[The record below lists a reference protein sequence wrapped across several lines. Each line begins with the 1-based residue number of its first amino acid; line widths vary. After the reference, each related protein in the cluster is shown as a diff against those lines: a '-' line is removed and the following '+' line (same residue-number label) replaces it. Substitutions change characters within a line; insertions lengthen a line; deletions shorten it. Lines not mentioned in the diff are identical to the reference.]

1 MSSLTSLQ
9 HGSGSLLE
17 KIPTDRETWENEYK
31 DYAEAEAADF
41 IEFLE
46 GIPDP
51 PREETEDM
59 SAEEKRD
66 LATITS
72 DYNKRRNQAWKFL
85 HCILKGSH
93 LKSYIKKYS
102 NVKNRAYKAWTAITL
117 AIKTLLNYN
126 SYYNTN

>member
-66 LATITS
+66 LATITTNVEIKPGS
-72 DYNKRRNQAWKFL
+72 FFTASLKAVTLKV
-85 HCILKGSH
+85 ILKSFQVKQIELSKHGQQSKII
-93 LKSYIKKYS
+93 LVIK
-102 NVKNRAYKAWTAITL
+102 IQ
-117 AIKTLLNYN
+117 LNYS

>member
-1 MSSLTSLQ
+1 M
-9 HGSGSLLE
+9 E
-17 KIPTDRETWENEYK
+17 KIPTDRKTWENEYK

-51 PREETEDM
+51 PREASEDM

-66 LATITS
+66 LATFTT

-85 HCILKGSH
+85 HSILKGSH
-93 LKSYIKKYS
+93 LKSYINKFS
-102 NVKNRAYKAWTAITL
+102 GETNRAYKA
-117 AIKTLLNYN
+117 
-126 SYYNTN
+126 